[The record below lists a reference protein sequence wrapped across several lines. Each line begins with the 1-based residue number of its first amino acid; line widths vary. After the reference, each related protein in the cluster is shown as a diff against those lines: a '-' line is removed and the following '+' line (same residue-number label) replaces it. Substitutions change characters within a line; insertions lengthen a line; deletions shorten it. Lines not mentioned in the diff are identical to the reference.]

1 MKGSGKAA
9 GVVGGGEHE
18 DVQVHGEPGV
28 AVKGDGV
35 ASADGVGNLVAVEEL
50 ESETSVTIVNA
61 GDQVQKHPGVTV
73 LEAAS
78 KRIEALVVPLTT
90 VWVVLLTRVWV
101 DPLSMVLEA
110 LAIRASEVHATAVLE
125 EGEIVLLFVAV
136 DEAQVTK
143 RSF

>member
-1 MKGSGKAA
+1 MT
-9 GVVGGGEHE
+9 VW
-18 DVQVHGEPGV
+18 V
-28 AVKGDGV
+28 A
-35 ASADGVGNLVAVEEL
+35 
-50 ESETSVTIVNA
+50 
-61 GDQVQKHPGVTV
+61 Q
-73 LEAAS
+73 
-78 KRIEALVVPLTT
+78 RIEALVVPLTT